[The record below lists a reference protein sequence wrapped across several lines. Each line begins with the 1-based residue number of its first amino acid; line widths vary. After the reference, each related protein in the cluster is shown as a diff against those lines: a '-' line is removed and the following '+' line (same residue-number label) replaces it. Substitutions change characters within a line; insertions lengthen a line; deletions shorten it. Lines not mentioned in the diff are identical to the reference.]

1 MVTLEE
7 VVRKSLWRDGPGFA
21 VMLDPIL
28 QGFPGAAHGGSV
40 LALFDAAAGRVGTRR
55 LAGRYDKRVPLDVPL
70 RLRVTPDTDGAVCR
84 LVDGEGAPLVEG
96 GVHGLSPASTSPVAV
111 APRLRGTS
119 DQPLPVSRGCLVC
132 GVDNAL
138 GLRARVVFDDE
149 QVWAAWRPREGLHTG
164 AGRLAPLA
172 LTALLDEVAFWLGAL
187 ATGESGMTT
196 ELSIT
201 LHRDVAPAGTL
212 VVTGDRRRVTP
223 RPHDP
228 RYLETA
234 VAAIDGDG
242 DVIATAT
249 ITFVVIRGAARRLAA
264 ALQES
269 NPPAVVRRVFPRYG
283 SA

>member
-1 MVTLEE
+1 M
-7 VVRKSLWRDGPGFA
+7 
-21 VMLDPIL
+21 
-28 QGFPGAAHGGSV
+28 
-40 LALFDAAAGRVGTRR
+40 
-55 LAGRYDKRVPLDVPL
+55 
-70 RLRVTPDTDGAVCR
+70 
-84 LVDGEGAPLVEG
+84 
-96 GVHGLSPASTSPVAV
+96 
-111 APRLRGTS
+111 
-119 DQPLPVSRGCLVC
+119 C
-132 GVDNAL
+132 GIDNAL

-264 ALQES
+264 TLQGS
-269 NPPAVVRRVFPRYG
+269 NPTAVVRRVFPRSG